1 MTTSGF
7 ALFPAV
13 LMICAPWTRRFQP
26 HSRLVSLMHFRAMK
40 RSSFTNVGPCYT
52 SACPPLGALSADPP
66 STQRHEASSNDVNVT
81 SLTRSP
87 TLEECTLRPPHLRC
101 IVPHGCISNCWNS
114 ACMMHVWLCR
124 LYGAHSHSQGGW
136 FITTAT
142 NDLGCPTQSQW
153 LSGERLILPLTHT
166 HTHTVVWLACWLVGW
181 LKRCLPERCWME
193 PLTAL
198 VRLGISHTYTCRHGP
213 TPCWDHMRIHF
224 HWIWLNKPAGFSKQP
239 LDFFSPF
246 GWEKNSFINYTSQSA
261 PALFLLL
268 HLLRS
273 GLTIYTAV
281 YSHQRFTHFVTA
293 SWVGK

>member
-1 MTTSGF
+1 MLYICVSSTWCTERRPSIHTAAWSLVQWRQCHISDPQPHTGRMHSPSATPPVHRSTRLHFKLLKFSLYDACMTV
-7 ALFPAV
+7 PAV
-13 LMICAPWTRRFQP
+13 RSAQP
-26 HSRLVSLMHFRAMK
+26 QSGGLVHHDGDK
-40 RSSFTNVGPCYT
+40 RP
-52 SACPPLGALSADPP
+52 
-66 STQRHEASSNDVNVT
+66 
-81 SLTRSP
+81 
-87 TLEECTLRPPHLRC
+87 
-101 IVPHGCISNCWNS
+101 
-114 ACMMHVWLCR
+114 
-124 LYGAHSHSQGGW
+124 
-136 FITTAT
+136 
-142 NDLGCPTQSQW
+142 W
-153 LSGERLILPLTHT
+153 LSNTKPVTQWWASYSPANTHT

-198 VRLGISHTYTCRHGP
+198 VRLGISHTYTCRHSP